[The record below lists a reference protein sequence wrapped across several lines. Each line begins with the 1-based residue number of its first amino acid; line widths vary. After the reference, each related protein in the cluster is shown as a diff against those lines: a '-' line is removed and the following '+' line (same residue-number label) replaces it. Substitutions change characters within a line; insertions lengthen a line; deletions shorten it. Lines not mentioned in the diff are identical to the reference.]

1 MGSEELETE
10 MDYSFEKVG
19 QQGEE
24 KEGMESRG
32 VIPSWMEACF
42 NGKKLSK
49 SAEKTRERIIDR
61 ARTRRS

>member
-10 MDYSFEKVG
+10 MDYSLEKVG

-32 VIPSWMEACF
+32 VIPSWMEACLF
-42 NGKKLSK
+42 Q
-49 SAEKTRERIIDR
+49 
-61 ARTRRS
+61 